1 MSGVAPQDGSAAAAA
16 FPAAEAAEWAASCL
30 VHSWFSSAHVAG

>member
-16 FPAAEAAEWAASCL
+16 FPAAEASVFGCEL
-30 VHSWFSSAHVAG
+30 VHGWFSSANLAG